1 MRNRDWRQIFTLTV
15 GLALAGQCLSETS
28 INESIE
34 GDTAS
39 ETGLAS
45 AVSTF
50 PEAPE
55 PAAEA
60 LRPVPRLLP
69 SKLAVKSASV
79 VVMDAADSSVLYSKH
94 AQKVVPIAS
103 ITKLMTALVVLEA
116 NQPLDEI
123 IEITPADRHRDKGAH
138 SRLPVGT
145 QLSRGDLLHLALMSS
160 ENRAAQAVAR
170 EYPGGLAACLRA
182 MNAKAKALG
191 MRTAR
196 FADPTGLSS
205 ENVSSAADLTKLVA
219 AAAQDPMI
227 RKFSTYQSHS
237 VPVGKQLLEFRNTNT
252 LVMKPDW
259 TIMVQKTGFTND
271 AGQCLV
277 MEAVIQERPVL
288 IVLLNSWGKLT
299 RVADARRIRKWM
311 EAAAQQAQLA
321 TLK

>member
-1 MRNRDWRQIFTLTV
+1 MLNRYWRQIFTLALPSLV
-15 GLALAGQCLSETS
+15 VAGHCLAEPS
-28 INESIE
+28 IDP
-34 GDTAS
+34 DTAR
-39 ETGLAS
+39 ETGVAS
-45 AVSTF
+45 AVSAL
-50 PEAPE
+50 PEAAA
-55 PAAEA
+55 PAAA
-60 LRPVPRLLP
+60 VTRPVPRLSP
-69 SKLAVKSASV
+69 AKLDVRSASV
-79 VVMDAADSSVLYSKH
+79 LVIDAADSSVLYSRH

-145 QLSRGDLLHLALMSS
+145 RLRRGDLLHLALMSS

-170 EYPGGLAACLRA
+170 EYPGGLTECLRA

-191 MRTAR
+191 MTTAR

-205 ENVSSAADLTKLVA
+205 ENVSSAADLAKLVA
-219 AAAQDPMI
+219 AAAQDAVI
-227 RKFSTYQSHS
+227 SRFSTYQTHA

-252 LVMKPDW
+252 LVSKPDW
-259 TIMVQKTGFTND
+259 TIMVQKTGYTDD

-277 MEAVIQERPVL
+277 MEAVIRERPVL
-288 IVLLNSWGKLT
+288 IVLLNSFGKLT
-299 RVADARRIRKWM
+299 RVADARRIRTWM
-311 EAAAQQAQLA
+311 EASAPQEQLA